1 MARKEGA
8 DEAVKEPNPT
18 IDGRRANVNL
28 AYLGAKNRTATLP
41 RMFNILNNNLIFF
54 FCFLVSYSLLARMPT
69 YQSTAPVYPYVV
81 LCILCKCNEISD
93 CAYRFD
99 FFEKEAIC
107 LFSIVFFSFSFL
119 FLSTRLLFLFYPP
132 LSFELK

>member
-1 MARKEGA
+1 M
-8 DEAVKEPNPT
+8 
-18 IDGRRANVNL
+18 
-28 AYLGAKNRTATLP
+28 
-41 RMFNILNNNLIFF
+41 LNNNLIFNF
-54 FCFLVSYSLLARMPT
+54 LRFLVSYSLLARMPT

-107 LFSIVFFSFSFL
+107 LFSIVFL
-119 FLSTRLLFLFYPP
+119 FFVLSNRLLFLYYPL
-132 LSFELK
+132 LSFDRIEIKSDTEIQYRI

>member
-41 RMFNILNNNLIFF
+41 RMFNIIKNNNLI
-54 FCFLVSYSLLARMPT
+54 
-69 YQSTAPVYPYVV
+69 
-81 LCILCKCNEISD
+81 IN
-93 CAYRFD
+93 
-99 FFEKEAIC
+99 
-107 LFSIVFFSFSFL
+107 FL
-119 FLSTRLLFLFYPP
+119 FF
-132 LSFELK
+132 